1 MFDPTT
7 LIAVVILLGVVILVH
22 EWGHFIAAKSFGVR
36 VNVFSIGFG
45 KRLWGWKRGN
55 TDYRLSVLPLGGYVK
70 MAGDNPME
78 DRAGAPDEFLSKPRW
93 QRAIIAVAGPAMN
106 VVLAVVLLIAVFA
119 LVGLP
124 VPKYFQS
131 QVEIVGFPKDS
142 PARTSGLAAGDRV
155 VEIAGIQNPTWEQAL
170 NALVSAPAGSTVQV
184 RVERG
189 GEVIALPL
197 DVPDAGRAAFVLGY
211 SPRAAVV
218 EDVGSGSPA
227 SKGGLRSGDRIVS
240 VDGAPIRVWE
250 EFTEKVLGSEGRSLS
265 LVVAR
270 NGEQRTLEVQPAP
283 AYTESGA
290 IYRVGVT
297 NRIDVFYRP
306 VAFSQAVTE
315 SVDTTWFVCRQV
327 VQVVGGLLRG
337 RVSIRELG
345 GVVEIAAQSGR
356 AAREGWLT
364 FVNLMVLISLNL
376 AILNLLPIPI
386 LDGGHL
392 LMLAIEGIRGRDL
405 SLRVKE
411 RFVQVGFVF
420 LMVLFAVV
428 MYNDILKRLPKF
440 LP

>member
-45 KRLWGWKRGN
+45 KRLWGWKRGD
-55 TDYRLSVLPLGGYVK
+55 TDYRLSALPLGGYVK

-93 QRAIIAVAGPAMN
+93 QRAIIAVAGPVMN

-119 LVGLP
+119 LVGIP
-124 VPKYFQS
+124 VPQYFQS
-131 QVEIVGFPKDS
+131 QVEIVGFAKDS
-142 PARTSGLAAGDRV
+142 PARASGLVAGDRV

-170 NALVSAPAGSTVQV
+170 NALTRQAGSTAPV

-197 DVPDAGRAAFVLGY
+197 TVPEAGRAASALGY
-211 SPRAAVV
+211 APRAAVV

-227 SKGGLRSGDRIVS
+227 SKGGLRSGDHIVS

-250 EFTEKVLGSEGRSLS
+250 EFTEKVLGSEGRPLS
-265 LVVAR
+265 LVVDR
-270 NGEQRTLEVQPAP
+270 NGEKVSLEVQPAP
-283 AYTESGA
+283 TYTESGT
-290 IYRVGVT
+290 IYRVGVS

-315 SVDTTWFVCRQV
+315 SVETTWFVCRQV

-392 LMLAIEGIRGRDL
+392 LMLAIEGIRRRDL

-411 RFVQVGFVF
+411 RFVQVGFIF
-420 LMVLFAVV
+420 LMVIFAVV

>member
-45 KRLWGWKRGN
+45 KRLWGWKRGD

-93 QRAIIAVAGPAMN
+93 QRAIIAVAGPVMN

-119 LVGLP
+119 LVGIP

-131 QVEIVGFPKDS
+131 QVEIVGFAKDG
-142 PARTSGLAAGDRV
+142 PARASGLVAGDRV
-155 VEIAGIQNPTWEQAL
+155 VEIARIQNPTWEQAL
-170 NALVSAPAGSTVQV
+170 SALTKQAGSTVPV

-197 DVPDAGRAAFVLGY
+197 DVPEAGRAASALGY

-227 SKGGLRSGDRIVS
+227 SKGGLRSGDHIVS

-250 EFTEKVLGSEGRSLS
+250 EFTEKVLGSEGRPLS
-265 LVVAR
+265 LVVER
-270 NGEQRTLEVQPAP
+270 NGEKVSLEVQPAP
-283 AYTESGA
+283 AYTESGT
-290 IYRVGVT
+290 IYRVGVS

-306 VAFSQAVTE
+306 VAVSQAVTE
-315 SVDTTWFVCRQV
+315 SVETTWFVCRQV

-392 LMLAIEGIRGRDL
+392 LMLAIEGIRRRDL

-411 RFVQVGFVF
+411 RFVQVGFIF
-420 LMVLFAVV
+420 LMVIFAVV

>member
-1 MFDPTT
+1 
-7 LIAVVILLGVVILVH
+7 
-22 EWGHFIAAKSFGVR
+22 
-36 VNVFSIGFG
+36 
-45 KRLWGWKRGN
+45 
-55 TDYRLSVLPLGGYVK
+55 
-70 MAGDNPME
+70 
-78 DRAGAPDEFLSKPRW
+78 
-93 QRAIIAVAGPAMN
+93 
-106 VVLAVVLLIAVFA
+106 
-119 LVGLP
+119 
-124 VPKYFQS
+124 
-131 QVEIVGFPKDS
+131 
-142 PARTSGLAAGDRV
+142 
-155 VEIAGIQNPTWEQAL
+155 
-170 NALVSAPAGSTVQV
+170 
-184 RVERG
+184 
-189 GEVIALPL
+189 
-197 DVPDAGRAAFVLGY
+197 
-211 SPRAAVV
+211 
-218 EDVGSGSPA
+218 
-227 SKGGLRSGDRIVS
+227 
-240 VDGAPIRVWE
+240 PIRVWE

-420 LMVLFAVV
+420 LMVIFAVV